1 MNENLFNDYDKEISK
16 LSENQPYKIHNNED
30 NTDKRIL
37 DEIKEKET
45 KINYFPK
52 KNNNY
57 ICKKKVTHI

>member
-16 LSENQPYKIHNNED
+16 LSENLPYKIHNNED

-52 KNNNY
+52 K
-57 ICKKKVTHI
+57 IIIIFAKKKVTHI